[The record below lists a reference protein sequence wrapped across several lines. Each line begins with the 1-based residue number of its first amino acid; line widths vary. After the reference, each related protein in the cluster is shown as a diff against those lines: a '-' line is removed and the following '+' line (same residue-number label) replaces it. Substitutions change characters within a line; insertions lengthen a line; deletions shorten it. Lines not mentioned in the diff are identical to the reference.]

1 MSLMPPLNPE
11 ARKGLSGRALAMV
24 IGLAVVITVLALL
37 ASGSFISNIASK
49 ATPKP
54 LNVAQYGIVL
64 GPDGSITDVI
74 HGPFSGNKDIKLGD
88 PNFVVF
94 YDESEIELLNGPAY
108 GTVFGEVTIGGE
120 SIPTAT
126 DYYLNISFDDAVTYF
141 NQRVEEGE
149 PLEIPFQTSS
159 LERLVISDATAR
171 IEQASDLGKLTDA
184 TFEIVGLP
192 TIAYNE
198 EVATQYANE
207 QAAAEL
213 VAQAQ
218 IAAQA
223 AAAQEKERR
232 QAVIDAF
239 CAEHPE
245 MAHEDLV
252 TICGEAPPAPEPGAP
267 TSDNPAMGVAPPPG
281 MDTNMEPKDPMTD
294 PPQPSG
300 PTDPY
305 YKFMCSTS
313 EVALTNWDD
322 ILNTFKMIIGNDLID
337 FTTPENTSVTQE
349 TTQPCE
355 YYSGNGDAG
364 DDGTTTGPMPDQP

>member
-1 MSLMPPLNPE
+1 MSLMQPLHPDT
-11 ARKGLSGRALAMV
+11 RKGVSSRTLAMV
-24 IGLAVVITVLALL
+24 LGLVAVIIVVALV
-37 ASGSFISNIASK
+37 AGAVFFNNTASK

-54 LNVAQYGIVL
+54 LNESQYGIVL

-74 HGPFSGNKDIKLGD
+74 HGPFDGNKDVKLGD
-88 PNFVVF
+88 QNFVVF

-126 DYYLNISFDDAVTYF
+126 HYYLNISFDDAVTYF

-159 LERLVISDATAR
+159 LERLVIGDAIAR
-171 IEQASDLGKLTDA
+171 IEQASDLGKFTSS
-184 TFEIVGLP
+184 FEVVGLP

-207 QAAAEL
+207 QAAAEQA
-213 VAQAQ
+213 AQEQ

-232 QAVIDAF
+232 QAVIDAI

-267 TSDNPAMGVAPPPG
+267 TSDNPAMGIAPPPG
-281 MDTNMEPKDPMTD
+281 MDINVAPKDPVD
-294 PPQPSG
+294 NNPSG
-300 PTDPY
+300 PTEPY

-313 EVALTNWDD
+313 EVALVNWDE
-322 ILNTFKMIIGNDLID
+322 ISNMFEVIIGNDLIN

-355 YYSGNGDAG
+355 YYSGNNGEAG
-364 DDGTTTGPMPDQP
+364 GNDGTTVPMPDQP